1 MINFEEKG
9 DFKEWFMLASNR
21 RGMYYPTSKIP
32 FRFYNDYLKDV
43 GAKDIN
49 EIKEVLR
56 ILLGGGTF
64 GIDTFMFEYCPELDK
79 YCKENK
85 NSGINYSISSDERY
99 HRMMIG
105 RTAWEG
111 VTWGLNFLPVYP
123 IKVIELLQDYLIA
136 SIQSMPDDMIDGYY
150 QAIEIIRKRFVDI
163 KYPEEIFEA
172 LKPCEFERLI
182 CVLYNKIGYSTEWT
196 QATRD
201 GGKDIIASKEN
212 AYGNEYIYI
221 ECKKYSKSE
230 LKIETVRAFAYTV
243 LNDKV
248 HKGIIFC
255 TGYVPKTLFE
265 YDQRIEI
272 IDYSKLIELLN
283 SYYGDW
289 LNFVG
294 NEVYNESKQM
304 INKRFTTRQD

>member
-9 DFKEWFMLASNR
+9 DFKEWFMMASNKI
-21 RGMYYPTSKIP
+21 GVYYPTAKIP
-32 FRFYNDYLKDV
+32 LRFYNDYLANIRVKDV
-43 GAKDIN
+43 D
-49 EIKEVLR
+49 EVKEMLR

-64 GIDTFMFEYCPELDK
+64 GIDTSMFDYCPELDK

-85 NSGINYSISSDERY
+85 NCGINYSISSDERY
-99 HRMMIG
+99 HRMRIG
-105 RTAWEG
+105 NAAWEG
-111 VTWGLNFLPVYP
+111 ITWGLSFLPVYP
-123 IKVIELLQDYLIA
+123 IKVIELIQDYFIT

-163 KYPEEIFEA
+163 TYPKEIFEA
-172 LKPCEFERLI
+172 LKPYEFERLI
-182 CVLYNKIGYSTEWT
+182 CLLYNKIGYNTEWT

-221 ECKKYSKSE
+221 ECKKYSKAE
-230 LKIETVRAFAYTV
+230 LKKETVRAFAYTV

-255 TGYVPKTLFE
+255 TGYVSKTLYE

-272 IDYSKLIELLN
+272 IDYNKLIELLN

-289 LNFVG
+289 LKFVG

-304 INKRFTTRQD
+304 INRRFTT

>member
-9 DFKEWFMLASNR
+9 DFKEWFMVASNKL
-21 RGMYYPTSKIP
+21 GMYYPTSKIP
-32 FRFYNDYLKDV
+32 IRFYDAYLENI
-43 GAKDIN
+43 GEKDIN
-49 EIKEVLR
+49 EVKQMLR

-64 GIDTFMFEYCPELDK
+64 GIDTSMFNYYPELDK

-99 HRMMIG
+99 HRMFVG
-105 RTAWEG
+105 NAAWEG
-111 VTWGLNFLPVYP
+111 ITWGLIFLPVYP
-123 IKVIELLQDYLIA
+123 IKVIELIQDYFIT
-136 SIQSMPDDMIDGYY
+136 SIQSMPDDMIEGYY
-150 QAIEIIRKRFVDI
+150 QAIDIIRKRFVDI
-163 KYPEEIFEA
+163 KYPKEIFDA
-172 LKPCEFERLI
+172 LKPHEFERLI
-182 CVLYNKIGYSTEWT
+182 CALYNKIGYSTEWT

-201 GGKDIIASKEN
+201 GGKDIVAFKEN
-212 AYGNEYIYI
+212 SYGNEYIYI

-255 TGYVPKTLFE
+255 TGYVPKSLYE

-272 IDYSKLIELLN
+272 IDYNKLIELLN

-294 NEVYNESKQM
+294 NEGYNESKQM
-304 INKRFTTRQD
+304 INRRYLKK